1 MAEVTELGFSSGRP
15 TRQLL
20 LVLPEL
26 LPEVWPEVE
35 HLFLENAQVWD
46 EYYTLESIQYW
57 LVKNTMQL
65 WTLSD
70 DEEYL
75 LAWITEL
82 REYPKVTVLNFPIIL
97 GSKLYDNLDLLD
109 CVEMWARKQGATKS
123 CVFGRKGFLRAL
135 KPYGYEQKG
144 VTLSKNISHM
154 VEH

>member
-1 MAEVTELGFSSGRP
+1 MDARTALGFSSGRP

-57 LVKNTMQL
+57 LVRNAMQL
-65 WTLSD
+65 WTLSSN
-70 DEEYL
+70 EEYI
-75 LAWITEL
+75 LAWISEL
-82 REYPKVTVLNFPIIL
+82 RVYPKVTVLSLPIIVGRQL
-97 GSKLYDNLDLLD
+97 RENLDLLD

-123 CVFGRKGFLRAL
+123 FVLGRKGFLRAL
-135 KPYGYEQKG
+135 KPYGYEQRG
-144 VTLSKNISHM
+144 VALSKNISHM